1 MSVDEKL
8 DHTMVMDLIEGE
20 LEERKLKTDRRQKDC
35 EDSMKQQTEEDRRT
49 NKDRRSA
56 TA

>member
-8 DHTMVMDLIEGE
+8 DHTMIMDLIEGE

-35 EDSMKQQTEEDRRT
+35 ENSMKQQTEEDRRT
-49 NKDRRSA
+49 NNDRRAASA
-56 TA
+56 

>member
-8 DHTMVMDLIEGE
+8 DHTMMLDLIEGE

-35 EDSMKQQTEEDRRT
+35 EDSMKQMTEEDRRT
-49 NKDRRSA
+49 NEDRRA
-56 TA
+56 ANA

>member
-8 DHTMVMDLIEGE
+8 DHTMMLDLIEGE

-35 EDSMKQQTEEDRRT
+35 EDSMKQMTEEDRRT
-49 NKDRRSA
+49 NEDRHA
-56 TA
+56 ANA